1 MSAPARAIVGGRLAA
16 LGSASA
22 FAGVATLAGYAYA
35 GDATPVAAVAA
46 RLLFGFAG
54 TLAVVAVLR
63 RPWSIPRREWAP
75 TLAVTVAWLVVNV
88 GYMASFYYIPVS
100 LAVLIFFTFPVQT
113 ALVGPLVAGRRPEAA
128 TLVAALVAFA
138 GLALALGPDLSGL
151 DWRGCALAFAA
162 AVGLMSTFLL
172 SRRLVVQQDMF
183 TFSFNLHLACAV
195 AVVAYIV
202 AGGGLPLPKGGAALA
217 ALFGV
222 GMFYVVAVLLQ
233 FLAIRL
239 TGPARASIV
248 FNAEPVVTVVAAAV
262 ILGESL
268 GPAQIAGVGLVV
280 AGVYLS
286 ARADR

>member
-1 MSAPARAIVGGRLAA
+1 MSAPPRNRLIGQLAA
-16 LGSASA
+16 LGSAAA
-22 FAGVATLAGYAYA
+22 FAGVATLAGFAYT

-54 TLAVVAVLR
+54 TLVVVAVLR
-63 RPWSIPRREWAP
+63 RPWTVPRREWLP
-75 TLAVTVAWLVVNV
+75 TLAITVAWLVVNV
-88 GYMASFYYIPVS
+88 GYMASFFYIPVS

-113 ALVGPLVAGRRPEAA
+113 ALVGPLIAGARPEGA

-172 SRRLVVQQDMF
+172 SRRMVVHQDMF
-183 TFSFNLHLACAV
+183 TFSFNLHLACAI
-195 AVVAYIV
+195 AVVGYIGV
-202 AGGGLPLPKGGAALA
+202 SGGFPLPASAPALV
-217 ALFGV
+217 ALLGV
-222 GMFYVVAVLLQ
+222 GLFYILAVLLQ

-248 FNAEPVVTVVAAAV
+248 FNAEPVLTVLAAAIV
-262 ILGESL
+262 LGESL
-268 GPAQIAGVGLVV
+268 GAGQAAGAALVV

>member
-1 MSAPARAIVGGRLAA
+1 MSGPSRTVLGGRLAA
-16 LGSASA
+16 LASASA
-22 FAGVATLAGYAYA
+22 FAGVSTLAGFAYT
-35 GDATPVAAVAA
+35 GEATPVAVVAA

-54 TLAVVAVLR
+54 TLLVVVVLR
-63 RPWSIPRREWAP
+63 RPWAIPRREWLP
-75 TLAVTVAWLVVNV
+75 TLGITVAWLVVNV

-113 ALVGPLVAGRRPEAA
+113 ALVGPLVAGRRPDAA
-128 TLVAALVAFA
+128 TLVAALVAFG

-151 DWRGCALAFAA
+151 DWRGCALAFLA

-195 AVVAYIV
+195 AVTGYIL
-202 AGGGLPLPKGGAALA
+202 ATGGLALPSGAAALL

-222 GMFYVVAVLLQ
+222 GLFYVVAVSLQ

-248 FNAEPVVTVVAAAV
+248 FNAEPVVTILAAAV
-262 ILGESL
+262 VLGESL
-268 GPAQIAGVGLVV
+268 GLAQLAGATLVV
-280 AGVYLS
+280 AGVLLS